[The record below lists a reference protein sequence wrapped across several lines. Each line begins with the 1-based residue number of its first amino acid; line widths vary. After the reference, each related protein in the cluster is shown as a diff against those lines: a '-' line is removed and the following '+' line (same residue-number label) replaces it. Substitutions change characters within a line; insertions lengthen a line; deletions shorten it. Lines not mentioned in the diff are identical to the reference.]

1 MTMIADPASSLT
13 PQQLEFIA
21 LYASGN
27 DIRKIAEIKFYS
39 ARGVQKSLMTAR
51 ERVGAQNLTHLC
63 VIALEFGVIRKNGV
77 GFKPV
82 QEERVIGE

>member
-1 MTMIADPASSLT
+1 MSMIADPVSTLT

-27 DIRKIAEIKFYS
+27 DIRRIAEIKFYS
-39 ARGVQKSLMTAR
+39 PRGVQDSLRNAR
-51 ERVGAQNLTHLC
+51 ERVGAHTLTHLC
-63 VIALEFGVIRKNGV
+63 VIALEGGVIRKNGV

-82 QEERVIGE
+82 QDERVVGE

>member
-1 MTMIADPASSLT
+1 MEMIADPVSTLT

-39 ARGVQKSLMTAR
+39 VRGVQDSLRTAR
-51 ERVGAQNLTHLC
+51 ERVGARNLTHLC
-63 VIALEFGVIRKNGV
+63 IIALDFGVIAKNGV
-77 GFKPV
+77 GYKPV
-82 QEERVIGE
+82 QDERVVGE